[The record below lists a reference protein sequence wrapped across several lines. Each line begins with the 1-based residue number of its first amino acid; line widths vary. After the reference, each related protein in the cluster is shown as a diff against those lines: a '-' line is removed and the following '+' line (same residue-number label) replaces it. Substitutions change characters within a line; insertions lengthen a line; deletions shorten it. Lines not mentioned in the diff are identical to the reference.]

1 MKNEIQALA
10 AARPYDVADALARIP
25 YDALGEDYRANPEK
39 ACRKALKLTL
49 SMANKPNRRL
59 RAIDQLLGMHGVE
72 TIRTTNGE
80 HAFSYANAGD
90 TYDCTVIL
98 WASGKFQVS
107 DWGTIVERR
116 MNQYA

>member
-10 AARPYDVADALARIP
+10 SARPYDSPDALARIP
-25 YDALGEDYRANPEK
+25 YDALGDDYRANPEK
-39 ACRKALKLTL
+39 ACRKALRLTR
-49 SMANKPNRRL
+49 SMANKPNRRM
-59 RAIDQLLGMHGVE
+59 RAIDRLLGMHGVE
-72 TIRTTNGE
+72 TVRTSKGE

-90 TYDCTVIL
+90 TYACTVIL

>member
-10 AARPYDVADALARIP
+10 SARPYDSPDALARIP
-25 YDALGEDYRANPEK
+25 YDALGDDYRANPEK
-39 ACRKALKLTL
+39 ACRKALRLTL
-49 SMANKPNRRL
+49 PIRWNPYRMQ
-59 RAIDQLLGMHGVE
+59 AIDRLLGMHGVE
-72 TIRTTNGE
+72 TARTSKNE

-90 TYDCTVIL
+90 TYACTVIL

-107 DWGTIVERR
+107 DCGTIIERR

>member
-10 AARPYDVADALARIP
+10 TAAPYEITDALARIP
-25 YDALGEDYRANPEK
+25 FDALGDDYRADPEK
-39 ACRKALKLTL
+39 ACRKALRITL
-49 SMANKPNRRL
+49 SMAHKPNRRM

-72 TIRTTNGE
+72 TVRTTNGE

-107 DWGTIVERR
+107 DWGTIVERHT
-116 MNQYA
+116 NQYA

>member
-10 AARPYDVADALARIP
+10 TAHPHDVTEALERIH
-25 YDALGEDYRANPEK
+25 YNALGEDYRADPEK
-39 ACRKALKLTL
+39 ACRKALRLTL
-49 SMANKPNRRL
+49 SMAHKPIRRM

-72 TIRTTNGE
+72 GLCTTNGE

-90 TYDCTVIL
+90 TYACTVIL

-116 MNQYA
+116 TNQYA